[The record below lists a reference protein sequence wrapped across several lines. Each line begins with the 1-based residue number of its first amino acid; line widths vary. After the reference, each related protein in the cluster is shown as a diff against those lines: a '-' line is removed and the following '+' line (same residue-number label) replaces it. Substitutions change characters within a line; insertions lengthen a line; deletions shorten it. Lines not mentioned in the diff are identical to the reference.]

1 MFKRL
6 FSWWQEDV
14 LLKEALDESASAIDK
29 ASEMFSLAMEV
40 VTDYPDEEANVYAM
54 DRELNQTQVDIRKKV
69 LEHLAINPNQD
80 VTASLVLISIIID
93 IERVGDLAKNIT
105 ELTQIARGKLTN
117 PSYDTVV
124 AEIREKI
131 EASTVTTREAF
142 ADADPEKAKEVM
154 SVYTWISNTCDAH
167 LQTIAGDQ
175 DLEVRTAVAYCL
187 LFRYFKRISL
197 HLRNIAS
204 SVVNPFHKLGYK
216 PE

>member
-1 MFKRL
+1 L

-14 LLKEALDESASAIDK
+14 LLKEALDMSASAIDK

-40 VTDYPDEEANVYAM
+40 VTDYPVEEADVYAM
-54 DRELNQTQVDIRKKV
+54 DRDLNQMQVDIRKKV
-69 LEHLAINPNQD
+69 LEHLAVNPNQD

-93 IERVGDLAKNIT
+93 VERVGDLTKNIT
-105 ELTQIARGKLTN
+105 ELTQIAKGKLAN
-117 PSYDTVV
+117 PHYLPIVR
-124 AEIREKI
+124 EITQKI
-131 EASTVTTREAF
+131 ESSTVTTREAF
-142 ADADPEKAKEVM
+142 EDGDAEKANDVM
-154 SVYTWISNTCDAH
+154 SVYTWISNTCDVH
-167 LQTIAGDQ
+167 LQTIAGDH